1 MNQMMPS
8 KSILNI
14 RNTSCLT
21 LILFYGYCCWLMLQI
36 TLQYI
41 PFQTDIAFLRIKQ
54 DELALAYYLPAFYV
68 HVYSSMF
75 VLLAGFT
82 QFSNQLRTQF
92 PLVHRSIGYL
102 YLGVVL
108 LLAGPSGLV
117 LAYHANGGWSSQL
130 AFSLL
135 AILWLVFSVIAW
147 QKIRQQDWIGHRNF
161 MIRSFALSLSAI
173 TLRLWKYSL
182 VAIFAPRPMDVYRW
196 VAWLGWVV
204 NLLLA
209 EWIIWKLSNIK
220 TRKS

>member
-1 MNQMMPS
+1 MPS
-8 KSILNI
+8 NPVLNF
-14 RNTSCLT
+14 RNISGLT
-21 LILFYGYCCWLMLQI
+21 LISLYGYCCWLMLTI

-41 PFQTDIAFLRIKQ
+41 PSHTDVAFLRIKQ

-82 QFSNQLRTQF
+82 QFSKRLRRQF
-92 PLVHRSIGYL
+92 PLVHRRIGYL
-102 YLGVVL
+102 YLVVVI

-135 AILWLVFSVIAW
+135 AVLWLVFSVIAW

-182 VAIFAPRPMDVYRW
+182 VAIFVPRPMDVYRW
-196 VAWLGWVV
+196 VAWLGWVI

-209 EWIIWKLSNIK
+209 EWIIRKLSNIK
-220 TRKS
+220 SRKS